1 MGGGTFGWILSALMV
16 FLLMSWFV
24 TSSDSGTL
32 VLTTILSLGDNE
44 PPIRFRVFWGVVIGL
59 VAAVLLVAGGL
70 NALQTALIAAA
81 LPLSVVV
88 LVMTAGVLVS
98 LFRES
103 LDARHRKR

>member
-1 MGGGTFGWILSALMV
+1 MMV

-32 VLTTILSLGDNE
+32 VLTTILSLGDEE
-44 PPIRFRVFWGVVIGL
+44 PPARFRVFWGVVIGL

-70 NALQTALIAAA
+70 TSLQTALIAAA
-81 LPLSVVV
+81 LPLSVVI
-88 LVMTAGVLVS
+88 LVMTAGVLLS

-103 LDARHRKR
+103 LDARRRRRLNER

>member
-1 MGGGTFGWILSALMV
+1 MV

-32 VLTTILSLGDNE
+32 VLTTILSLGNNE
-44 PPIRFRVFWGVVIGL
+44 PPQRFRVFWGLVIGL

-70 NALQTALIAAA
+70 KALQTALIAAA
-81 LPLSVVV
+81 LPLSVVI
-88 LVMTAGVLVS
+88 LVMTLGVLVS

-103 LDARHRKR
+103 RWRQRDHWRT